1 MDERVRFVARLLD
14 DERMT
19 TCPLTLR
26 SDASRM
32 PVPSRTSDTSRIQ
45 AQRSRPGIR
54 STRPGTTD
62 DGGLCSPTTH
72 HCASRG
78 ARRRHWPRGR
88 SDALDPSHFAEC
100 KQIDGRYRAWTC
112 QRHGSRQCVSREQ
125 SSEFAARAQ
134 SRTQLLPNPEV
145 SHLAESEYTGRASGY
160 LKG

>member
-1 MDERVRFVARLLD
+1 MPWKECHVMDERVRFVARLLD

-72 HCASRG
+72 HCANRG
-78 ARRRHWPRGR
+78 ARRRHWPPHVVTRWITLT
-88 SDALDPSHFAEC
+88 SQNVNKSTADTAH
-100 KQIDGRYRAWTC
+100 
-112 QRHGSRQCVSREQ
+112 
-125 SSEFAARAQ
+125 
-134 SRTQLLPNPEV
+134 
-145 SHLAESEYTGRASGY
+145 GRA
-160 LKG
+160 KGMDRANVFP